1 MKRSFFIN
9 TFYVV
14 ISSLALFLFNQLHA
28 QTQNNIWIEY
38 DLHPVY
44 EVDWSPD
51 NSKSVSVGR
60 GSYVFVWNSDNGNI
74 THALYHPAPIS
85 IITSVSY
92 SNDGSR
98 IASGSY
104 GNLLIWDGNSFDFI
118 SALSISEKW
127 LFSISWSPNDE
138 YIALETDGYIYII
151 DPYKNI
157 VTDSFSLDYPNGGGL
172 RSGLC
177 WLDNKTILAGNHD
190 GYMKVYA
197 VQEKVLI
204 DSKKYSE
211 TTYGI
216 YDISL
221 SPDKKLAALCTY
233 QYLYF
238 IDTESFQLVKTLKAS
253 QDFLW
258 SSAWSPDG
266 RFITTSGNWRQIKF
280 FDVETFNVV
289 GKIPFPADTIQ
300 TSNSSIKWSADGS
313 KLLVGS
319 KLFPQTGSL
328 SLWEINLTPTSVY
341 DLNSE
346 LISSFEL
353 FQNYPN
359 PFNPSTTINFS
370 IPHSDFTT
378 LKVFSLL
385 GEEIA
390 TLISA
395 HLQAGSHS
403 IQFDASNLQS
413 GVYFYTLQYGSSRIS
428 KKMLLL
434 K

>member
-14 ISSLALFLFNQLHA
+14 ISSLAIFSFNGLQA
-28 QTQNNIWIEY
+28 QTQDNIWIEY
-38 DLHPVY
+38 DLPPIY

-51 NSKSVSVGR
+51 NTKIVSAVWD
-60 GSYVFVWNSDNGNI
+60 SYVLVWDSDKGNI
-74 THALYHPAPIS
+74 THALYHPSPVS

-92 SNDGSR
+92 SNDGSKV
-98 IASGSY
+98 ASGSY
-104 GNLLIWDGNSFDFI
+104 GNLLIWDGNSFNFI
-118 SALSISEKW
+118 SALSISDKW
-127 LFSISWSPNDE
+127 LFSIRWSPNDE
-138 YIALETDGYIYII
+138 YIALESDGIIYVI
-151 DPYKNI
+151 DPFNNS
-157 VTDSFSLDYPNGGGL
+157 VTDSFSLGFPNAGGL
-172 RSGLC
+172 KTGLV
-177 WLDNKTILAGNHD
+177 WFDNNTILAGTHD
-190 GYMKVYA
+190 GHFLVYNIS
-197 VQEKVLI
+197 EKIVVER
-204 DSKKYSE
+204 KKYSDA
-211 TTYGI
+211 TYGI
-216 YDISL
+216 YDISI
-221 SPDKKLAALCTY
+221 SPDKKLAALSTY
-233 QYLYF
+233 QFLYF
-238 IDTESFQLVKTLKAS
+238 IDTENFELIKTLKAS

-258 SSAWSPDG
+258 TSAWSPDG
-266 RFITTSGNWRQIKF
+266 RFITASGNWRQIKF
-280 FDVETFNVV
+280 FDTETFDVV

-300 TSNSSIKWSADGS
+300 TSNRSIKWSADGS

-328 SLWEINLTPTSVY
+328 SLWEVNLTPTSVY
-341 DLNSE
+341 DHNTE

-359 PFNPSTTINFS
+359 PFNPSTTIDFS
-370 IPHSDFTT
+370 IPHSAFIT

-390 TLISA
+390 TLIRE

-403 IQFDASNLQS
+403 VQFDASNLQS
-413 GVYFYTLQYGSSRIS
+413 GVYFYTLQSGSSRIS